1 MRIIFIKKVL
11 SRKGTKMLRFSNNQ
25 MLNST
30 IKLFFR
36 SCFQLFVTIFLSA
49 EKAHKKDFHF
59 HLG

>member
-25 MLNST
+25 ISNSA
-30 IKLFFR
+30 IKLFFW
-36 SCFQLFVTIFLSA
+36 SNFQLSVAIFLSA

>member
-1 MRIIFIKKVL
+1 
-11 SRKGTKMLRFSNNQ
+11 MLRFSNNQ

-36 SCFQLFVTIFLSA
+36 SYFQLFVAIFLSA
-49 EKAHKKDFHF
+49 KKAYKKDFHF